1 MFGPRRAVRCH
12 SGFPVFPVALP
23 LAACGRAH
31 LREVC
36 APQNSKQ
43 VGSLAC
49 LPGPSVLPPRQ
60 VAEPSRKRSGQ
71 QERST
76 GSSIFSFLNV
86 FSPSIT
92 DHFLSWA
99 GVREGSK
106 KKFGSFTSR
115 MSWEIFTSGRGN
127 PVPLWSSRGGQGE
140 AQHSKGR
147 GSGWQFYIGLTQGRG
162 SRVHCLRPTGRKGRR
177 SSLGRGATW
186 SVSGSSV
193 SWIPPTSP
201 CKWKWKEFEDYRQV
215 ALTEEWWRWRDENR
229 RILCLQNT
237 LVVETTLSLTYPP
250 VHLPLLGHFTSE
262 QSSLLVPEVS
272 WPLLIRVCHP
282 PTRGEGVGTVTLV
295 CNKPSE
301 FLRKK

>member
-1 MFGPRRAVRCH
+1 MPCH

-31 LREVC
+31 PREVC

-92 DHFLSWA
+92 DHLLSWA
-99 GVREGSK
+99 GAREGSK

-115 MSWEIFTSGRGN
+115 MSWEIFTSGRGS

-177 SSLGRGATW
+177 SSQGSGERPGACPVLVCPEFPRPHPA
-186 SVSGSSV
+186 SENG
-193 SWIPPTSP
+193 
-201 CKWKWKEFEDYRQV
+201 KNFEDYRQV

-229 RILCLQNT
+229 RLLCLQNT
-237 LVVETTLSLTYPP
+237 LVVETALSLTYPP

-262 QSSLLVPEVS
+262 HSSLLVPEVS

-282 PTRGEGVGTVTLV
+282 PTRGEGVGTVTLI
-295 CNKPSE
+295 CNKPSG
-301 FLRKK
+301 FLRK